1 MLLLTIRSRS
11 LTNFRLAAGLPG
23 GSVQTRVTRSGDNRG
38 FNLNVASV
46 FLNVSVHEWRCPVAS
61 ALLGDWSNIRIGQ
74 VASVPGPVL
83 SARGKLLVSSG
94 RPQPS
99 SVVEVWVC
107 RL

>member
-23 GSVQTRVTRSGDNRG
+23 GSVQTRVTRSGENRG
-38 FNLNVASV
+38 FNLNEVLV
-46 FLNVSVHEWRCPVAS
+46 FMKVSVHEWLWPVAR
-61 ALLGDWSNIRIGQ
+61 ALVGDWSNILIGQ
-74 VASVPGPVL
+74 EASAPTPPFI
-83 SARGKLLVSSG
+83 ARGKLLVSSG